1 MIRLVVANQ
10 RGGVA
15 KTTTALVLARIF
27 ADRGMRV
34 MLIDTDSQGSI
45 GTIISLRAKYH
56 LSDFLV
62 GHIALEE
69 CLVNVCPNIDVLPS
83 NRHTSRAED
92 LITAQGFR
100 EFVFEQMFS
109 RYEQNYDA
117 ILIDVAPSITLFQ
130 TCAMVYTRRVLIPVA
145 MEILSV
151 QGAMASLESAKTLN
165 TMFCSSYHLPVET
178 VGMLPVMVDRRMAM
192 TGVIMDTLDHIAE
205 KTGVPRLSCIRTD
218 TSVVKSNKER
228 QFLVDFDPK
237 SKALEDYQ
245 IVADEVL
252 SIVRQMDAI
261 PETQQRQ
268 SA

>member
-1 MIRLVVANQ
+1 MIRLVIANQ

-15 KTTTALVLARIF
+15 KTTTALVLARIY
-27 ADRGMRV
+27 ADQGKRV
-34 MLIDTDSQGSI
+34 LLVDTDSQGSI
-45 GTIISLRAKYH
+45 GTVISLKAKYH

-69 CLVNVCPNIDVLPS
+69 CLVSAGPNIDVLPS
-83 NRHTSRAED
+83 NRNTSRAED

-109 RYEQNYDA
+109 SYEHNYDV

-151 QGAMASLESAKTLN
+151 QGAMASLEAARTLN
-165 TMFCSSYHLPVET
+165 TMFANSYHLPVET
-178 VGMLPVMVDRRMAM
+178 VGMLPVMVDRRLAM
-192 TGVIMDTLDHIAE
+192 TGIILDTLEQIAE
-205 KTGVPRLSCIRTD
+205 KTGVPRLTAVRTD
-218 TSVVKSNKER
+218 TSVVKANKER
-228 QFLVDFDPK
+228 QFLADFDPK

-245 IVADEVL
+245 VVADEVL
-252 SIVRQMDAI
+252 AIMRQLDGI
-261 PETQQRQ
+261 PEAQRQ

>member
-1 MIRLVVANQ
+1 MIRIVVANQ

-15 KTTTALVLARIF
+15 KTTTALVLARIY
-27 ADRGMRV
+27 ADQGKKV
-34 MLIDTDSQGSI
+34 LLIDTDSQGSI

-62 GHIALEE
+62 GRIALEE
-69 CLVNVCPNIDVLPS
+69 CLVRAHPNIDVLPG

-109 RYEQNYDA
+109 PYEHNYDVV
-117 ILIDVAPSITLFQ
+117 LIDVAPSITLFQ

-151 QGAMASLESAKTLN
+151 QGAMASLESARTLN
-165 TMFCSSYHLPVET
+165 TMFCNGYHMPVET
-178 VGMLPVMVDRRMAM
+178 IGMLPVMVDRRLAM
-192 TGVIMDTLDHIAE
+192 TGIILDTLVQISE
-205 KTGVPRLSCIRTD
+205 KTGVPQLSPIRTD
-218 TSVVKSNKER
+218 TSVVKANKER
-228 QFLVDFDPK
+228 RFLADFDPK
-237 SKALEDYQ
+237 SKALEDYAV
-245 IVADEVL
+245 VADEVL
-252 SIVRQMDAI
+252 GIMRQLDGI
-261 PETQQRQ
+261 PEAQRQ

>member
-1 MIRLVVANQ
+1 MIRLVIANQ

-15 KTTTALVLARIF
+15 KTTTALVLARVW
-27 ADRGMRV
+27 ADQGKKV
-34 MLIDTDSQGSI
+34 LLIDTDSQGSI
-45 GTIISLRAKYH
+45 STIISLRAKYH

-69 CLVNVCPNIDVLPS
+69 CLVRAHPNIDVLPS

-109 RYEQNYDA
+109 PYEHSYDVV
-117 ILIDVAPSITLFQ
+117 LLDVAPSITLFQ
-130 TCAMVYTRRVLIPVA
+130 TCAMVYARRVLIPVA

-178 VGMLPVMVDRRMAM
+178 IGILPVMVDRRLAM
-192 TGVIMDTLDHIAE
+192 TGIILDTLEQIAK
-205 KTGVPRLSCIRTD
+205 KTGVPRLSPIRTD
-218 TSVVKSNKER
+218 TSVVKANKER
-228 QFLVDFDPK
+228 RFLADFDPK

-245 IVADEVL
+245 VVADEIFGIL
-252 SIVRQMDAI
+252 RQMDGI
-261 PETQQRQ
+261 TQAKRQ

>member
-15 KTTTALVLARIF
+15 KTTTALVLARIY

-34 MLIDTDSQGSI
+34 LLIDTDSQGSI

-69 CLVNVCPNIDVLPS
+69 CLVSVHPNIDVLPS

-100 EFVFEQMFS
+100 EFVFEQMFA
-109 RYEQNYDA
+109 RYEQDYDA
-117 ILIDVAPSITLFQ
+117 IIIDVAPSITLFQ

-151 QGAMASLESAKTLN
+151 QGAMASLESARTLN
-165 TMFCSSYHLPVET
+165 TMFCSSYHMPVET
-178 VGMLPVMVDRRMAM
+178 VGILPVMVDRRLAM
-192 TGVIMDTLDHIAE
+192 TGIIMDTLDQITA
-205 KTGVPRLSCIRTD
+205 KTGVSRLSPVRTD
-218 TSVVKSNKER
+218 TSIVKAAKER
-228 QFLVDFDPK
+228 MFLADFDPR
-237 SKALEDYQ
+237 SRALEDYQ
-245 IVADEVL
+245 VVADQIL
-252 SIVRQMDAI
+252 TIMSQLDGI
-261 PETQQRQ
+261 PEAERQ

>member
-1 MIRLVVANQ
+1 
-10 RGGVA
+10 
-15 KTTTALVLARIF
+15 
-27 ADRGMRV
+27 
-34 MLIDTDSQGSI
+34 
-45 GTIISLRAKYH
+45 
-56 LSDFLV
+56 V

-69 CLVNVCPNIDVLPS
+69 CLVSAHPNIDVLPS
-83 NRHTSRAED
+83 NRNTSRAED

-109 RYEQNYDA
+109 TYEHNYDV

-151 QGAMASLESAKTLN
+151 QGAMASLEAARTLN
-165 TMFCSSYHLPVET
+165 TMFANSYHLPVET
-178 VGMLPVMVDRRMAM
+178 VGMLPVMVDRRLAM
-192 TGVIMDTLDHIAE
+192 TGIILDTLEQIAE
-205 KTGVPRLSCIRTD
+205 KTGVPRLSVVRTD
-218 TSVVKSNKER
+218 TSVVKANKER

-245 IVADEVL
+245 VVADEVL
-252 SIVRQMDAI
+252 TIMRQLDGI
-261 PETQQRQ
+261 PEAQRQ

>member
-1 MIRLVVANQ
+1 MIRLVIANQ

-27 ADRGMRV
+27 ADQGKKV
-34 MLIDTDSQGSI
+34 LLVDTDSQGSI
-45 GTIISLRAKYH
+45 GTVISLKAKYH

-69 CLVNVCPNIDVLPS
+69 CLVAAHPNIDVLPS
-83 NRHTSRAED
+83 NRNTSRAED

-109 RYEQNYDA
+109 TYEHNYDV
-117 ILIDVAPSITLFQ
+117 ILIDVAPSITLLQ

-151 QGAMASLESAKTLN
+151 QGAMASLEAARTLN
-165 TMFCSSYHLPVET
+165 TMFANSYHLPVET
-178 VGMLPVMVDRRMAM
+178 VGMLPVMVDRRLAM
-192 TGVIMDTLDHIAE
+192 TGIILDTLEQIAE
-205 KTGVPRLSCIRTD
+205 KTGVPRLSVVRTD
-218 TSVVKSNKER
+218 TSVVKANKER

-245 IVADEVL
+245 VVADEVL
-252 SIVRQMDAI
+252 AIMRQLDGI
-261 PETQQRQ
+261 PEAQRQ

>member
-1 MIRLVVANQ
+1 MIRLVIANQ

-15 KTTTALVLARIF
+15 KTTTALVLARIY
-27 ADRGMRV
+27 ADQGKRV
-34 MLIDTDSQGSI
+34 LLVDTDSQGSI
-45 GTIISLRAKYH
+45 GTVISLKAKYH

-69 CLVNVCPNIDVLPS
+69 CLVSAGPNIDVLPS
-83 NRHTSRAED
+83 NRNTSRAED

-109 RYEQNYDA
+109 SYEHNYDA

-151 QGAMASLESAKTLN
+151 QGAMASLEAARTLN
-165 TMFCSSYHLPVET
+165 TMFANSYHLPVET
-178 VGMLPVMVDRRMAM
+178 VGMLPVMVDRRLAM
-192 TGVIMDTLDHIAE
+192 TGIILDTLEQIAE
-205 KTGVPRLSCIRTD
+205 KTGVPRLSAVRTD
-218 TSVVKSNKER
+218 TSVVKANKER
-228 QFLVDFDPK
+228 QFLADFDPK

-245 IVADEVL
+245 VVADEVL
-252 SIVRQMDAI
+252 AIMRQLDGI
-261 PETQQRQ
+261 PEAQRQ

>member
-15 KTTTALVLARIF
+15 KTTTALVLARIY

-34 MLIDTDSQGSI
+34 LLIDTDSQGSI

-69 CLVNVCPNIDVLPS
+69 CLVRVHPNIDVLPS

-109 RYEQNYDA
+109 RYEQDYDV
-117 ILIDVAPSITLFQ
+117 ILVDVAPSITLFQ

-151 QGAMASLESAKTLN
+151 QGAMASLESARTLN
-165 TMFCSSYHLPVET
+165 TMFCNSYHMPVET
-178 VGMLPVMVDRRMAM
+178 VGILPVMVDRRLAM
-192 TGVIMDTLDHIAE
+192 TGIIMDTLDQLTA
-205 KTGVPRLSCIRTD
+205 KTGVPRLSPIRID
-218 TSVVKSNKER
+218 TSVVKAAKER
-228 QFLVDFDPK
+228 MFLNDFDPK
-237 SKALEDYQ
+237 SRALDDYEV
-245 IVADEVL
+245 VADEIITL
-252 SIVRQMDAI
+252 MRQMDGI
-261 PETQQRQ
+261 PEAERQ

>member
-15 KTTTALVLARIF
+15 KTTTALVLARIY
-27 ADRGMRV
+27 ADRGMKV
-34 MLIDTDSQGSI
+34 LLIDTDSQGSI

-69 CLVNVCPNIDVLPS
+69 CLVNVHPNIDVLPS

-109 RYEQNYDA
+109 RYEQDYDV
-117 ILIDVAPSITLFQ
+117 ILVDVAPSITLFQ

-151 QGAMASLESAKTLN
+151 QGAMASLESARTLN
-165 TMFCSSYHLPVET
+165 TMFCNSYHMPVET
-178 VGMLPVMVDRRMAM
+178 VGMLPVMVDRRLAM
-192 TGVIMDTLDHIAE
+192 TGIILDTLDQISAKH
-205 KTGVPRLSCIRTD
+205 GVPRLSPIRTD
-218 TSVVKSNKER
+218 TSVVKANKEHM
-228 QFLVDFDPK
+228 FLADFDPK
-237 SKALEDYQ
+237 SRALDDYQ
-245 IVADEVL
+245 VAADE
-252 SIVRQMDAI
+252 IMTIMRQLDGI
-261 PETQQRQ
+261 PEAERQ

>member
-1 MIRLVVANQ
+1 MIRLVIANQ

-27 ADRGMRV
+27 ADQGKKV
-34 MLIDTDSQGSI
+34 LLVDTDSQGSI
-45 GTIISLRAKYH
+45 GTVISLKAKYH

-69 CLVNVCPNIDVLPS
+69 CLVSPHPNIDVLPS
-83 NRHTSRAED
+83 NRNTSRAED

-109 RYEQNYDA
+109 SYEHNYDV

-151 QGAMASLESAKTLN
+151 QGAMASLEAARTLN
-165 TMFCSSYHLPVET
+165 TMFANSYHLPVET
-178 VGMLPVMVDRRMAM
+178 VGMLPVMVDRRLAM
-192 TGVIMDTLDHIAE
+192 TGIILDTLEQIAE
-205 KTGVPRLSCIRTD
+205 KTGVPRLPAVRTD
-218 TSVVKSNKER
+218 TSVVKANKER

-245 IVADEVL
+245 VVADEIL
-252 SIVRQMDAI
+252 TIMSQMDGI
-261 PETQQRQ
+261 PEAQRQ

>member
-15 KTTTALVLARIF
+15 KTTTALVLARIY
-27 ADRGMRV
+27 AERGMKV
-34 MLIDTDSQGSI
+34 LLIDTDSQGSI
-45 GTIISLRAKYH
+45 GTIISLKAKYH

-69 CLVNVCPNIDVLPS
+69 CVVRVHPNIDVLPS

-92 LITAQGFR
+92 VITAQGFR
-100 EFVFEQMFS
+100 EFVFEQMFG
-109 RYEQNYDA
+109 RYENDYDV

-151 QGAMASLESAKTLN
+151 QGAMASLEAARTLN
-165 TMFCSSYHLPVET
+165 TMFCNSYHLPVET
-178 VGMLPVMVDRRMAM
+178 VGMLPVMVDRRLAM
-192 TGVIMDTLDHIAE
+192 TGIILDTLEQIAQ
-205 KTGVPRLSCIRTD
+205 KTGVPRLSPIRTD
-218 TSVVKSNKER
+218 TSVVKANKER
-228 QFLVDFDPK
+228 QFLADFDPK
-237 SKALEDYQ
+237 SKALGDYEV
-245 IVADEVL
+245 VADEIL
-252 SIVRQMDAI
+252 NIMGQMDVI
-261 PETQQRQ
+261 PEAQRQ

>member
-1 MIRLVVANQ
+1 MIRLVIANQ

-15 KTTTALVLARIF
+15 KTTTALVLARIY
-27 ADRGMRV
+27 ADQGKRV
-34 MLIDTDSQGSI
+34 LLVDTDSQGSI
-45 GTIISLRAKYH
+45 GTVISLKAKYH

-69 CLVNVCPNIDVLPS
+69 CLVSAGPNIDVLPS
-83 NRHTSRAED
+83 NRNTSRAED

-109 RYEQNYDA
+109 SYEHNYDA

-151 QGAMASLESAKTLN
+151 QGAMASLEAARTLN
-165 TMFCSSYHLPVET
+165 TMFANSYHLPVET
-178 VGMLPVMVDRRMAM
+178 VGMLPVMVDRRLAM
-192 TGVIMDTLDHIAE
+192 TGIILDTLEQIAE
-205 KTGVPRLSCIRTD
+205 KTGVPRLSVVRTD
-218 TSVVKSNKER
+218 TSVVKANKER
-228 QFLVDFDPK
+228 QFLADFDPK

-245 IVADEVL
+245 VVADEVL
-252 SIVRQMDAI
+252 AIMRQLDGI
-261 PETQQRQ
+261 PEAQRQ

>member
-15 KTTTALVLARIF
+15 KTTTALALARIY
-27 ADRGMRV
+27 ADRGMKV
-34 MLIDTDSQGSI
+34 LLIDTDSQGSI

-69 CLVNVCPNIDVLPS
+69 CLVRVHPNIDVLPG

-109 RYEQNYDA
+109 RYESEYDA

-145 MEILSV
+145 MEILSL
-151 QGAMASLESAKTLN
+151 QGAMASIEAARTLN
-165 TMFCSSYHLPVET
+165 TMFCNSYHLPVET
-178 VGMLPVMVDRRMAM
+178 VGMLPVMVDRRLAM
-192 TGVIMDTLDHIAE
+192 TGIILDTLEQISE
-205 KTGVPRLSCIRTD
+205 KTGVPRLSSIRID
-218 TSVVKSNKER
+218 SSVVKSNKER
-228 QFLVDFDPK
+228 QFLADFDPK

-245 IVADEVL
+245 VVADEIL
-252 SIVRQMDAI
+252 TIMGQMDGI
-261 PETQQRQ
+261 PEAQRQ

>member
-1 MIRLVVANQ
+1 MIRLVIANQ

-15 KTTTALVLARIF
+15 KTTTALVLARIY
-27 ADRGMRV
+27 ADQGKKV
-34 MLIDTDSQGSI
+34 LLVDTDSQGSI
-45 GTIISLRAKYH
+45 GTVISLKAKYH
-56 LSDFLV
+56 LADFLV

-69 CLVNVCPNIDVLPS
+69 CLVQAHPNIDVLPS
-83 NRHTSRAED
+83 NRNTSRAED

-109 RYEQNYDA
+109 TYEHNYDV

-151 QGAMASLESAKTLN
+151 QGAMASLEAARTLN
-165 TMFCSSYHLPVET
+165 TMFANSYHLPVET
-178 VGMLPVMVDRRMAM
+178 VGMLPVMVDRRLAM
-192 TGVIMDTLDHIAE
+192 TGIILDTLEQMAE
-205 KTGVPRLSCIRTD
+205 RTGVPRLSPVRTD
-218 TSVVKSNKER
+218 TSVVKANKER

-237 SKALEDYQ
+237 SRALEDYQ
-245 IVADEVL
+245 VVADEIL
-252 SIVRQMDAI
+252 TIMRQLDGI
-261 PETQQRQ
+261 PEAQRQ

>member
-1 MIRLVVANQ
+1 MIRLVIANQ

-15 KTTTALVLARIF
+15 KTTTALTLARIY
-27 ADRGMRV
+27 ADQGKRV
-34 MLIDTDSQGSI
+34 LLIDTDSQGSI
-45 GTIISLRAKYH
+45 GTVISLKAKYH

-69 CLVNVCPNIDVLPS
+69 CLVSAHPNIDVLPS
-83 NRHTSRAED
+83 NRNTSRAED

-109 RYEQNYDA
+109 SYEHNYDV

-151 QGAMASLESAKTLN
+151 QGAMASLEAARTLN
-165 TMFCSSYHLPVET
+165 TMFANSYHLPVET
-178 VGMLPVMVDRRMAM
+178 VGMLPVMVDRRLAM
-192 TGVIMDTLDHIAE
+192 TGIILDTLEQIAE
-205 KTGVPRLSCIRTD
+205 KTGVPRLSAVRTD
-218 TSVVKSNKER
+218 TSVVKANKER
-228 QFLVDFDPK
+228 QFLADFDPK
-237 SKALEDYQ
+237 SRALEDYQ
-245 IVADEVL
+245 VVADEVL
-252 SIVRQMDAI
+252 TIMRQLDGI
-261 PETQQRQ
+261 PEAQRQ

>member
-15 KTTTALVLARIF
+15 KTTTALTLARVY
-27 ADRGMRV
+27 ADRGKRV
-34 MLIDTDSQGSI
+34 LLIDTDSQGSV
-45 GTIISLRAKYH
+45 GTIISLRARYH

-62 GHIALEE
+62 GHIALKE
-69 CLVNVCPNIDVLPS
+69 CLVKVHPNIDVLPS

-92 LITAQGFR
+92 QITAQGFR

-109 RYEQNYDA
+109 RYEQDYDV

-151 QGAMASLESAKTLN
+151 QGAMASLESARTLN
-165 TMFCSSYHLPVET
+165 TMFCNSYHLPVET
-178 VGMLPVMVDRRMAM
+178 VGMLPVMVDRRLAM
-192 TGVIMDTLDHIAE
+192 TGVILDTLDQITT
-205 KTGVPRLSCIRTD
+205 KTGVPRLSPVRTD
-218 TSVVKSNKER
+218 TAVVKATKEHM
-228 QFLVDFDPK
+228 FLADFDPK
-237 SKALEDYQ
+237 SRALEDYQ
-245 IVADEVL
+245 TVADEVV
-252 SIVRQMDAI
+252 SIMRVLDGI
-261 PETQQRQ
+261 PEAKRQ

>member
-1 MIRLVVANQ
+1 MIRLVIANQ

-15 KTTTALVLARIF
+15 KTTTALVLARIY
-27 ADRGMRV
+27 ADQGKRV
-34 MLIDTDSQGSI
+34 LLVDTDSQGSI
-45 GTIISLRAKYH
+45 GTVISLKAKYH

-69 CLVNVCPNIDVLPS
+69 CLVSAGPYIDVLPS
-83 NRHTSRAED
+83 NRNTSRAED

-109 RYEQNYDA
+109 SYEHNYDA

-151 QGAMASLESAKTLN
+151 QGAMASLEAARTLN
-165 TMFCSSYHLPVET
+165 TMFANSYHLPVET
-178 VGMLPVMVDRRMAM
+178 VGMLPVMVDRRLAM
-192 TGVIMDTLDHIAE
+192 TGIILDTLEQIAE
-205 KTGVPRLSCIRTD
+205 KTGVPRLTAVRTD
-218 TSVVKSNKER
+218 TSVVKANKER
-228 QFLVDFDPK
+228 QFLADFDPK

-245 IVADEVL
+245 VVADEVL
-252 SIVRQMDAI
+252 AIMRQLDGI
-261 PETQQRQ
+261 PEAQRQ

>member
-1 MIRLVVANQ
+1 MIRLVIANQ

-15 KTTTALVLARIF
+15 KTTTALVLARIY
-27 ADRGMRV
+27 ADQGKRV
-34 MLIDTDSQGSI
+34 LLVDTDSQGSI
-45 GTIISLRAKYH
+45 GTVISLKAKYH

-69 CLVNVCPNIDVLPS
+69 CLVSAGPNIDVLPS
-83 NRHTSRAED
+83 NRNTSRAED

-109 RYEQNYDA
+109 SYEHNYDA
-117 ILIDVAPSITLFQ
+117 ILIDVAPSITLFK

-151 QGAMASLESAKTLN
+151 QGAMASLEAARTLN
-165 TMFCSSYHLPVET
+165 TMFANSYHLPVET
-178 VGMLPVMVDRRMAM
+178 VGMLPVMVDRRLAM
-192 TGVIMDTLDHIAE
+192 TGIILDTLEQIAE
-205 KTGVPRLSCIRTD
+205 KTGVPRLTAVRTD
-218 TSVVKSNKER
+218 TSVVKANKER
-228 QFLVDFDPK
+228 QFLADFDPK

-245 IVADEVL
+245 VVADEVL
-252 SIVRQMDAI
+252 AIMRQLDGI
-261 PETQQRQ
+261 PEAQRQ

>member
-1 MIRLVVANQ
+1 MIRLVIANQ

-15 KTTTALVLARIF
+15 KTTTALVLARIY
-27 ADRGMRV
+27 ADQGKRV
-34 MLIDTDSQGSI
+34 LLVDTDSQGSI
-45 GTIISLRAKYH
+45 GTVISLKAKYH

-69 CLVNVCPNIDVLPS
+69 CLVSAGPNIDVLPS
-83 NRHTSRAED
+83 NRNTSRAED

-109 RYEQNYDA
+109 SYEHNYDA

-151 QGAMASLESAKTLN
+151 QGAMASLEAARTLN
-165 TMFCSSYHLPVET
+165 TMFANSYHLPVET
-178 VGMLPVMVDRRMAM
+178 VGMLPVMVDRRLAM
-192 TGVIMDTLDHIAE
+192 TGIILDTLEQIAE
-205 KTGVPRLSCIRTD
+205 KTGVPRLTAVRTD
-218 TSVVKSNKER
+218 TSVVKANKER
-228 QFLVDFDPK
+228 QFLADFDPK

-245 IVADEVL
+245 VVADEVL
-252 SIVRQMDAI
+252 AIMRQLDGI
-261 PETQQRQ
+261 PEAQRQ

>member
-15 KTTTALVLARIF
+15 KTTTALVLARIY

-34 MLIDTDSQGSI
+34 LLIDTDSQGSI
-45 GTIISLRAKYH
+45 GTIISLKAKHH
-56 LSDFLV
+56 LADFLV

-69 CLVNVCPNIDVLPS
+69 CLVRVHPNIDVLPS

-92 LITAQGFR
+92 VITAQGFR

-109 RYEQNYDA
+109 RYEENYDV

-151 QGAMASLESAKTLN
+151 QGAMASLEAARTLN
-165 TMFCSSYHLPVET
+165 TMFCNSYHLPVET
-178 VGMLPVMVDRRMAM
+178 VGMLPVMVDRRLAM
-192 TGVIMDTLDHIAE
+192 TGIILDTLEQISA
-205 KTGVPRLSCIRTD
+205 KTGVPRLTPIRTD

-228 QFLVDFDPK
+228 QFLSDFDPK

-245 IVADEVL
+245 VAADEIL
-252 SIVRQMDAI
+252 AIMEQLDAI
-261 PETQQRQ
+261 PQAQRQ

>member
-1 MIRLVVANQ
+1 MIRLVIANQ

-15 KTTTALVLARIF
+15 KTTTALVLARIY
-27 ADRGMRV
+27 ADQGKRV
-34 MLIDTDSQGSI
+34 LLVDTDSQGSI
-45 GTIISLRAKYH
+45 GTVISLKAKYH

-69 CLVNVCPNIDVLPS
+69 CLVSAHPNIDVLPS
-83 NRHTSRAED
+83 NRNTSRAED

-109 RYEQNYDA
+109 SYEHNYDA

-151 QGAMASLESAKTLN
+151 QGAMASLEAARTLN
-165 TMFCSSYHLPVET
+165 TMFANSYHLPVET
-178 VGMLPVMVDRRMAM
+178 VGMLPVMVDRRLAM
-192 TGVIMDTLDHIAE
+192 TGIILDTLEQIAE
-205 KTGVPRLSCIRTD
+205 KTGVPRLTAVRTD
-218 TSVVKSNKER
+218 TSVVKANKER
-228 QFLVDFDPK
+228 QFLADFDPK

-245 IVADEVL
+245 VVADEVL
-252 SIVRQMDAI
+252 AIMRQLDGI
-261 PETQQRQ
+261 PEAQRQ

>member
-1 MIRLVVANQ
+1 MIRLVIANQ

-15 KTTTALVLARIF
+15 KTTTALVLARIY
-27 ADRGMRV
+27 ADQGKKV
-34 MLIDTDSQGSI
+34 LLIDTDSQGSI
-45 GTIISLRAKYH
+45 GTIISLKAKYH

-69 CLVNVCPNIDVLPS
+69 CLAPVHPNIDVLPS
-83 NRHTSRAED
+83 NRNTSRAED

-109 RYEQNYDA
+109 SYEHNYDVV
-117 ILIDVAPSITLFQ
+117 LIDVAPSITLFQ

-151 QGAMASLESAKTLN
+151 QGAMASLEAARTLN
-165 TMFCSSYHLPVET
+165 TMFANSYHLPVET
-178 VGMLPVMVDRRMAM
+178 VGMLPVMVDRRLAM
-192 TGVIMDTLDHIAE
+192 TGIILDTLEQIAE
-205 KTGVPRLSCIRTD
+205 KTGVPRLSPVRTD
-218 TSVVKSNKER
+218 TSVVKANKER
-228 QFLVDFDPK
+228 EFLVDFDPK

-245 IVADEVL
+245 VVADEVL
-252 SIVRQMDAI
+252 SIMRQMDGI
-261 PETQQRQ
+261 PEAQRQ

>member
-15 KTTTALVLARIF
+15 KTTTALVLARIY
-27 ADRGMRV
+27 ADQGKKV
-34 MLIDTDSQGSI
+34 LLIDTDSQGSI
-45 GTIISLRAKYH
+45 GTVISLKAKYH
-56 LSDFLV
+56 LADFLV

-69 CLVNVCPNIDVLPS
+69 CIVHAHPNIVVLAG

-109 RYEQNYDA
+109 PYEHAYDVL
-117 ILIDVAPSITLFQ
+117 LIDVAPSITLFQ

-151 QGAMASLESAKTLN
+151 QGAMASLESARTLN
-165 TMFCSSYHLPVET
+165 TMFCNSYHLPVET
-178 VGMLPVMVDRRMAM
+178 IGMLPVMVDRRLAM
-192 TGVIMDTLDHIAE
+192 TGIILDTLEQISE
-205 KTGVPRLSCIRTD
+205 KTGVAHLSPIRTD
-218 TSVVKSNKER
+218 TSVVKANKER
-228 QFLVDFDPK
+228 RFLADFDPR
-237 SKALEDYQ
+237 SKALEDYEV
-245 IVADEVL
+245 VADEVL
-252 SIVRQMDAI
+252 TIMRQLDGI
-261 PETQQRQ
+261 PQAQRQ

>member
-1 MIRLVVANQ
+1 MIRLVIANQ

-15 KTTTALVLARIF
+15 KTTTALVLARIY
-27 ADRGMRV
+27 ADQGKRV
-34 MLIDTDSQGSI
+34 LLVDTDSQGSI
-45 GTIISLRAKYH
+45 GTVISLKAKYH

-69 CLVNVCPNIDVLPS
+69 CLVSAGPNIDVLPS
-83 NRHTSRAED
+83 NRNTSRAED

-109 RYEQNYDA
+109 SYEHNYDA

-151 QGAMASLESAKTLN
+151 QGAMASLEAARTLN
-165 TMFCSSYHLPVET
+165 TMFANSYHLPVET
-178 VGMLPVMVDRRMAM
+178 VGMLPVMVDRRLAM
-192 TGVIMDTLDHIAE
+192 TGIILDTLEQIAE
-205 KTGVPRLSCIRTD
+205 KTGVPRLSAVRTD
-218 TSVVKSNKER
+218 TSVVKANKER
-228 QFLVDFDPK
+228 QFLADFDPK

-245 IVADEVL
+245 VVADEVL
-252 SIVRQMDAI
+252 AIMRQLDGT
-261 PETQQRQ
+261 PEAQRQ

>member
-1 MIRLVVANQ
+1 MIRLVIANQ

-15 KTTTALVLARIF
+15 KTTTALVLARIY
-27 ADRGMRV
+27 ADQGKRV
-34 MLIDTDSQGSI
+34 LLVDTDSQGSI
-45 GTIISLRAKYH
+45 GTVISLKAKYH

-69 CLVNVCPNIDVLPS
+69 CLVSAHPNIDVLPS
-83 NRHTSRAED
+83 NRNTSRAED

-109 RYEQNYDA
+109 TYEHNYDV

-151 QGAMASLESAKTLN
+151 QGAMASLEAARTLN
-165 TMFCSSYHLPVET
+165 TMFANSYHLPVET
-178 VGMLPVMVDRRMAM
+178 VGMLPVMVDRRLAM
-192 TGVIMDTLDHIAE
+192 TGIILDTLEQIAE
-205 KTGVPRLSCIRTD
+205 KTGVPRLSVVRTD
-218 TSVVKSNKER
+218 TSVVKANKER

-245 IVADEVL
+245 VVADEVL
-252 SIVRQMDAI
+252 AIMRQLDGI
-261 PETQQRQ
+261 PEAQRQ

>member
-1 MIRLVVANQ
+1 MIRLVIANQ

-15 KTTTALVLARIF
+15 KTTTALVLARIY
-27 ADRGMRV
+27 ADQGKRV
-34 MLIDTDSQGSI
+34 LLVDTDSQGSI
-45 GTIISLRAKYH
+45 GTVISLKAKYH

-69 CLVNVCPNIDVLPS
+69 CLVPAGPNIDVLPS
-83 NRHTSRAED
+83 NRNTSRAED

-109 RYEQNYDA
+109 SYEHNYDA

-151 QGAMASLESAKTLN
+151 QGAMASLEAARTLN
-165 TMFCSSYHLPVET
+165 TMFANSYHLPVET
-178 VGMLPVMVDRRMAM
+178 VGMLPVMVDRRLAM
-192 TGVIMDTLDHIAE
+192 TGIILDTLEQIAE
-205 KTGVPRLSCIRTD
+205 KTGVPRLSAVRTD
-218 TSVVKSNKER
+218 TSVVKANKER
-228 QFLVDFDPK
+228 QFLADFDPK

-245 IVADEVL
+245 VVADEVL
-252 SIVRQMDAI
+252 AIMRQLDGT
-261 PETQQRQ
+261 PEAQRQ

>member
-1 MIRLVVANQ
+1 MIRLVIANQ

-15 KTTTALVLARIF
+15 KTTTALVLARIY
-27 ADRGMRV
+27 ADQGKRV
-34 MLIDTDSQGSI
+34 LLVDTDSQGSI
-45 GTIISLRAKYH
+45 GTVISLKAKYH

-69 CLVNVCPNIDVLPS
+69 CLVSAGPNIDVLPS
-83 NRHTSRAED
+83 NRNTSRAED

-109 RYEQNYDA
+109 TYEHNYDV

-151 QGAMASLESAKTLN
+151 QGAMASLEAARTLN
-165 TMFCSSYHLPVET
+165 TMFANSYHLPVET
-178 VGMLPVMVDRRMAM
+178 VGMLPVMVDRRLAM
-192 TGVIMDTLDHIAE
+192 TGIILDTLEQIAE
-205 KTGVPRLSCIRTD
+205 KTGVPRLTAVRTD
-218 TSVVKSNKER
+218 TSVVKANKER
-228 QFLVDFDPK
+228 QFLADFDPK

-245 IVADEVL
+245 VVADEVL
-252 SIVRQMDAI
+252 AIMRQLDGI
-261 PETQQRQ
+261 PEAQRQ